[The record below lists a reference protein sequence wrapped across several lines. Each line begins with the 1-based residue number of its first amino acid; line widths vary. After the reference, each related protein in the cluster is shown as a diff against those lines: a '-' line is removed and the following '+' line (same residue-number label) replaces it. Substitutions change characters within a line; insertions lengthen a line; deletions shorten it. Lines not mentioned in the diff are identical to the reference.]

1 MSQPV
6 HGDSGTSTD
15 QSAVAFPVVGSDVT
29 HEGLMVTVRVD
40 QVAMPDGNTVS
51 REVARRPNAVAVVP
65 LTDDAEVVMLR
76 QYRHP
81 VGRYELEIPAGLLD
95 VEGEPEDAAAQR
107 ELAEE
112 IGMRAGR
119 LRRLTRFWNSA
130 GWSDEATTVFVGT
143 QLQPATPDDGFVAE
157 AEEADM
163 ELLHVPL
170 ADALEHVRAGR
181 ITDAKT
187 IVGLLL
193 AGGHGSLGDAP

>member
-1 MSQPV
+1 M
-6 HGDSGTSTD
+6 
-15 QSAVAFPVVGSDVT
+15 FPVVGSDVT
-29 HEGLMVTVRVD
+29 HEGVMVTVRVD
-40 QVAMPDGNTVS
+40 RVAMPDGEVD
-51 REVARRPNAVAVVP
+51 REVARRPSAVAVVP
-65 LTDDAEVVMLR
+65 LTDAGEVVLLR

-81 VGRYELEIPAGLLD
+81 VGGYELEIPAGLLD
-95 VEGEPEDAAAQR
+95 IEDEPEDAAAQR

-143 QLQPATPDDGFVAE
+143 QLQPAAPDDGFVAD

-163 ELLHVPL
+163 QVLRLPL
-170 ADALEHVRAGR
+170 AAALARVRDGR
-181 ITDAKT
+181 IADAKT

-193 AGGHGSLGDAP
+193 VGGDLSGAGERGEDAAP